1 MFKNIKD
8 FTYITKYKISNKW
21 LQVIET
27 NYLLGTQK
35 EYLEKVGDK

>member
-1 MFKNIKD
+1 MFKNAKD
-8 FTYITKYKISNKW
+8 FTYISKYYISDKW
-21 LQVIET
+21 LKVIET